1 MSPTGPIVHCEQGDH
16 TWVAFFLWSGHLAY
30 WRCERCGIADRQMEP
45 LPEPLD
51 SASGWIRRQ
60 PKLTAQGARPPVSAR
75 RWATTEGAILFEGD
89 PSTTNFSGVPI
100 PGLVEAH
107 SYQMRNEDGSA
118 QESYEPSR
126 ERLAEYSERD
136 RLTRFQVVGEK
147 LVRFD
152 SYCYEE
158 STFDTPNAAEPERV
172 IMLSGLRALEP

>member
-16 TWVAFFLWSGHLAY
+16 TWVASFLRSGRLAY
-30 WRCERCGIADRQMEP
+30 WRCETCGIADRQMEP

-51 SASGWIRRQ
+51 SVSGWIQ
-60 PKLTAQGARPPVSAR
+60 CPPKLTARGACPPVSTR
-75 RWATTEGAILFEGD
+75 RWATPEGAILFEGD
-89 PSTTNFSGVPI
+89 PSSTHFCGEPI

-107 SYQMRNEDGSA
+107 SYQVCDEDGNI

-126 ERLAEYSERD
+126 ERLEEYSERY
-136 RLTRFQVVGEK
+136 RLTRFQVVGDE

-158 STFDTPNAAEPERV
+158 STFDTPNAAKPETV
-172 IMLSGLRALEP
+172 TVLSGLGELWP